1 MFRKAHV
8 FPKTGPGPAC
18 DARVSSPGL
27 PARAYATR
35 CSQFSATVQPRPT
48 KSPRRGGSRRSAFI
62 CENDISQNRINLI
75 FPSLA
80 VENTKMTDARL
91 QMVPRLNP
99 LSHRGSSIS
108 PGKSQ
113 KTLKFLIRNRHS
125 LLTARQKC
133 PPTSKKGSEIGD
145 QTAPTTSA

>member
-8 FPKTGPGPAC
+8 FPKTGPGPAWIAGVC
-18 DARVSSPGL
+18 AGDARVSSPGL

-35 CSQFSATVQPRPT
+35 CSEFSATVQPRPT
-48 KSPRRGGSRRSAFI
+48 KSPRIGGSRRSAFI

-91 QMVPRLNP
+91 QMVPHLNP
-99 LSHRGSSIS
+99 LSHRGSGIS
-108 PGKSQ
+108 RGKSQ

-133 PPTSKKGSEIGD
+133 TDFKERFRNR
-145 QTAPTTSA
+145 